1 MESETKPEIKHEQ
14 KDLVITMDR
23 LITSMEK
30 LTKIQTKIQKQG
42 TLGPTILR
50 ATAYAL
56 GSTLGLAV
64 VVSIL
69 FYILKVLGIFDS
81 MSTLLDSA
89 KELKNI
95 Y

>member
-1 MESETKPEIKHEQ
+1 MEPQNTHEQ
-14 KDLVITMDR
+14 KDMAVTMDR
-23 LITSMEK
+23 LITSIDK
-30 LTKIQTKIQKQG
+30 LTEIQKKIEKQSK
-42 TLGPTILR
+42 LGPTLIR
-50 ATAYAL
+50 ATAYTL
-56 GSTLGLAV
+56 GSTLGLAI